1 MANASTKIADK
12 LAEHQ
17 LELLR
22 VSASKARSVYSLL
35 QDLETKL
42 VRLLRGKDLSQSGK
56 QRLNGVL
63 ASAREESAAA
73 YADIRTLHRG
83 QLRKLVGLE
92 VEITDS
98 IINDTVDAAI
108 FDRVLPTSTL
118 DSLVSS
124 VLVQGA
130 PSAEWWSRQA
140 GDTAFRFAQEMRQ
153 GVAAGETNAQLISR
167 VIGKK
172 GSPGIMEA
180 SRRNAEA
187 LVRTSVLQASNDAR
201 LAVYKRNGD
210 VLRGL
215 MQISTLDDRTS
226 DICIA
231 YDGAIWNLDGE
242 PIDGTNLPFNG
253 GPPRHWNCRSVLSP
267 VTKSWQEMGIKAKE
281 LSTGAR
287 AALDGE
293 VPAETKFGDWL
304 ERRSQ
309 AEQDRILGKGKAELW
324 RSGKISLS
332 QLVDMRG
339 KPLTLDQLESKYA
352 RRVKRRG

>member
-1 MANASTKIADK
+1 
-12 LAEHQ
+12 
-17 LELLR
+17 
-22 VSASKARSVYSLL
+22 
-35 QDLETKL
+35 
-42 VRLLRGKDLSQSGK
+42 
-56 QRLNGVL
+56 
-63 ASAREESAAA
+63 
-73 YADIRTLHRG
+73 
-83 QLRKLVGLE
+83 
-92 VEITDS
+92 
-98 IINDTVDAAI
+98 
-108 FDRVLPTSTL
+108 
-118 DSLVSS
+118 
-124 VLVQGA
+124 
-130 PSAEWWSRQA
+130 
-140 GDTAFRFAQEMRQ
+140 
-153 GVAAGETNAQLISR
+153 
-167 VIGKK
+167 
-172 GSPGIMEA
+172 
-180 SRRNAEA
+180 
-187 LVRTSVLQASNDAR
+187 
-201 LAVYKRNGD
+201 
-210 VLRGL
+210 

-304 ERRSQ
+304 ERRSE
-309 AEQDRILGKGKAELW
+309 AEQDRILGTGKAELW

>member
-1 MANASTKIADK
+1 
-12 LAEHQ
+12 
-17 LELLR
+17 
-22 VSASKARSVYSLL
+22 
-35 QDLETKL
+35 
-42 VRLLRGKDLSQSGK
+42 
-56 QRLNGVL
+56 
-63 ASAREESAAA
+63 
-73 YADIRTLHRG
+73 
-83 QLRKLVGLE
+83 
-92 VEITDS
+92 
-98 IINDTVDAAI
+98 
-108 FDRVLPTSTL
+108 VLPTSTL

-153 GVAAGETNAQLISR
+153 GVAAGETNADLIGR

-172 GSPGIMEA
+172 GSPGIMET

-231 YDGAIWNLDGE
+231 YDGAMWNLDGE
-242 PIDGTNLPFNG
+242 PIDGTDLPFNG

-267 VTKSWQEMGIKAKE
+267 VTKSWEDLGIKAKE

-304 ERRSQ
+304 ERRSE
-309 AEQDRILGKGKAELW
+309 AEQDRILGTGKAELW